1 MVYYTGVKTNN
12 LWLYTTIYYV
22 SNTLL
27 DRKSSQKI
35 ISFMIPC
42 CVIKFELSKTNTKGN
57 MGLMDTCFR
66 IVLSWVGVGGRGLK

>member
-42 CVIKFELSKTNTKGN
+42 CVIKFELSKTNKWFT
-57 MGLMDTCFR
+57 
-66 IVLSWVGVGGRGLK
+66 